1 MRKGIRIR
9 FNTAEGPASIRFDDA
24 VTGFSTVAQNAF
36 VNLGTE
42 SGTDSIFP
50 TKGTM
55 LFRRALLGEL
65 LSPDERA
72 HQTSLA
78 AEQTRLFIRE
88 NERSRARALGEEVPP
103 EYELQKLGLQLSS
116 IDYRKIVFNTFAVSA
131 AGQTVGVEIQE
142 LV

>member
-1 MRKGIRIR
+1 MRKGILIQ
-9 FNTAEGPASIRFDDA
+9 FNTEEGPAVIRFDRQ
-24 VTGFSTVAQNAF
+24 VSGFASVAQNAF

-42 SGTDSIFP
+42 QGTDRMFP
-50 TKGTM
+50 TKGTG

-88 NERSRARALGEEVPP
+88 NERSRARALGAEVQP
-103 EYELQKLGLQLSS
+103 EYELQKLGLQLAS
-116 IDYRKIVFNTFAVSA
+116 IDYRKIVFNAYAVSRT
-131 AGQTVGVEIQE
+131 GQTVGVEIQE
-142 LV
+142 QI